1 MTPETDDS
9 EVEDL
14 LLESDVP
21 ELGVSDT
28 ELPRVLEAILMVV
41 AEPVAAVDLARVTGA
56 KTSQVNR
63 VLAELQ
69 AAYDRENRG
78 FELREIAEGWR
89 IYSRPAYAPWVR
101 RFVVRAE
108 TTRLTQAAL
117 ETLAIIA
124 YRQPITRAKI
134 TEIRGVSVDSV
145 MRTLLTRD
153 LIEEAG
159 TTVTGANLYRTTN
172 LFLEKMGFASLDE
185 LLPLAPF
192 LPPREAVAEIS
203 AELEEKQ

>member
-1 MTPETDDS
+1 
-9 EVEDL
+9 
-14 LLESDVP
+14 
-21 ELGVSDT
+21 
-28 ELPRVLEAILMVV
+28 MVV

-101 RFVVRAE
+101 QFVVRAE
-108 TTRLTQAAL
+108 TTKLTQAAL

-172 LFLEKMGFASLDE
+172 SFLEKMGFASLDE